1 MRILMLAQFYPP
13 TIGGEERHVADLS
26 AELATRG
33 HSVAVAT
40 LWHEGCAHFEID
52 RGVRIHRIRGSM
64 QRLERIFSYKDRQF
78 APPFPDP
85 EALLA
90 LRRIIRE
97 ERPDIIHAH
106 NWIVHSF
113 TPLKAWSKAKLV
125 MTLHDYSLVCV
136 QKRLMRHG
144 VRCSGP
150 GLMKCLE
157 CAADFYGI
165 GKGVPSTLA
174 NFTWGE
180 IERHAVDMFL
190 PVSHSVAE
198 QTRLATRKV
207 SYRIIPNFIPDDV
220 EPPGE
225 GAQALLAQLPEDDF
239 LLYVGDLM
247 PDKGVDVL
255 LEAYAQLKMLS
266 QGDREGGQGGQGDQG
281 DRKGAPVQYTNGQLP
296 LVLIGRPVTGYLER
310 VPLNVL
316 HLGRW
321 PHSAIMQAWSR
332 CAIALIPSI
341 CPDACPTVA
350 MEAMAMGRPIVASHI
365 GGLTDILVDGQ
376 TGLLVPPGDVQGL
389 REAIQCLLDDAGRRH
404 GMGMI
409 AKQRVV
415 AFQANSVVPR
425 IEEVYREVL
434 NS

>member
-1 MRILMLAQFYPP
+1 
-13 TIGGEERHVADLS
+13 
-26 AELATRG
+26 
-33 HSVAVAT
+33 
-40 LWHEGCAHFEID
+40 
-52 RGVRIHRIRGSM
+52 M

-180 IERHAVDMFL
+180 IERQAVDMFL

-198 QTRLATRKV
+198 QTRLAKRKV
-207 SYRIIPNFIPDDV
+207 AYRIIPNFIPDEV
-220 EPPGE
+220 EPPGDD
-225 GAQALLAQLPEDDF
+225 AQAMLAQLPEGDF

-255 LEAYAQLKMLS
+255 LQAHAQLNMS
-266 QGDREGGQGGQGDQG
+266 QGDREG
-281 DRKGAPVQYTNGQLP
+281 APVPYTDMQLP
-296 LVLIGRPVTGYLER
+296 LVLIGRSVTGYLEGL
-310 VPLNVL
+310 PPNVL

-321 PHSAIMQAWSR
+321 QHSAIMQAWSR

-350 MEAMAMGRPIVASHI
+350 MEAMAMGRPIVASRI

-376 TGLLVPPGDVQGL
+376 TGLLVPPGDVQEL
-389 REAIQCLLDDAGRRH
+389 REAIQCLLDDAGRRQ

-409 AKQRVV
+409 AKQCVV
-415 AFQANSVVPR
+415 AFQAKSVVPR
-425 IEEVYREVL
+425 IEDVYCEVL

>member
-40 LWHEGCAHFEID
+40 LWHEGYAHFEID
-52 RGVRIHRIRGSM
+52 RGVRIYRIRGSM

-198 QTRLATRKV
+198 QTRLAKRKV
-207 SYRIIPNFIPDDV
+207 AYCIIPNFIPDDV
-220 EPPGE
+220 EPPGDD
-225 GAQALLAQLPEDDF
+225 AQALLAQLPEDDF

-255 LEAYAQLKMLS
+255 LQAHEQLK
-266 QGDREGGQGGQGDQG
+266 RGQGDCEGQERGQG
-281 DRKGAPVQYTNGQLP
+281 DRKGAPVQYTNRQWP
-296 LVLIGRPVTGYLER
+296 LVLIGRPVTGYLKR
-310 VPLNVL
+310 LPLNVL
-316 HLGRW
+316 HLGPW

-350 MEAMAMGRPIVASHI
+350 MEAMAMGRPIVASRI

-425 IEEVYREVL
+425 IEEVYCEVL

>member
-220 EPPGE
+220 EPPGDD
-225 GAQALLAQLPEDDF
+225 AQALLAQLPEDDF

-255 LEAYAQLKMLS
+255 LEAYAQLKML
-266 QGDREGGQGGQGDQG
+266 GQGDSEGGQG
-281 DRKGAPVQYTNGQLP
+281 DRKGAPVQYSNGRLP
-296 LVLIGRPVTGYLER
+296 LVLIGRLVTGYLER
-310 VPLNVL
+310 LPLNVL

-350 MEAMAMGRPIVASHI
+350 MEAMAMGRPIVASRI

-376 TGLLVPPGDVQGL
+376 TGLLVPPGDVQEL

-404 GMGMI
+404 DMGMI